1 MTQAQQHPPAG
12 AALIEEH
19 QIAGVSLLLQIVML
33 GIAFVLGHVLR
44 RRKFYYLHEA
54 GASLLIGIIVGGIA
68 NISDTEESFGNGS
81 TSMRSSFFY
90 FCFHQSYFNQDSAC
104 NRNLSFQ
111 TFGPS
116 AHLQCWEH
124 SLHQWSQG
132 CLYI

>member
-54 GASLLIGIIVGGIA
+54 GASLLIGECL
-68 NISDTEESFGNGS
+68 SSFGVHDLLQK
-81 TSMRSSFFY
+81 SSYSLSAFY
-90 FCFHQSYFNQDSAC
+90 W
-104 NRNLSFQ
+104 
-111 TFGPS
+111 
-116 AHLQCWEH
+116 HLV
-124 SLHQWSQG
+124 
-132 CLYI
+132 